1 MKTSIP
7 IAVSTGSLYPIPTLE
22 SIQHLNELGIQDV
35 ELTLQSSEFFLTF
48 ERKLSM
54 TILPELLRL
63 VQMGTL
69 RVRSIHAPTIPGA
82 HSNNLWAR
90 KQYLIHSIETC
101 SLLGA
106 TILVIHPLHLLQDQ
120 ESALSYLSGNGTS
133 LQSVLLPGMYEIMEQ
148 AHSVNVTLAME
159 NIQDWLDEIFFNA
172 PTSMSCFLRDMDH
185 PAVGC
190 TFDLMHAQVAGILD
204 DFMDLLSADIVNIHA
219 SDLLL
224 PTKRVAIGKGAIDW
238 NRLGPKLEALPK
250 LRQITVELSNPQDD
264 EIIESVKL
272 LSDLMTSSAMY
283 SASRRL

>member
-1 MKTSIP
+1 MNRSVP
-7 IAVSTGSLYPIPTLE
+7 IAVSTGSLYPMPTLE
-22 SIQHLNELGIQDV
+22 SIKHLNELGIQDV
-35 ELTLQSSEFFLTF
+35 ELTLQSNEFFLTF

-90 KQYLIHSIETC
+90 KQYLMHSIETC

-133 LQSVLLPGMYEIMEQ
+133 LQSALLPGTHEIIEQ
-148 AHSVNVTLAME
+148 AHSANVTLAME

-172 PTSMSCFLRDMDH
+172 PTNMSCFLQDMDH

-190 TFDLMHAQVAGILD
+190 TFDLMHAQVPGVLD
-204 DFMDLLSADIVNIHA
+204 GFMDLLPEDIVNIHA
-219 SDLLL
+219 SDLLP
-224 PTKRVAIGKGAIDW
+224 PTKRVAIGKGIIDW
-238 NRLGPKLEALPK
+238 NRLSPKLQALPR
-250 LRQITVELSNPQDD
+250 LRQITVELSKPQDD
-264 EIIESVKL
+264 EIIESVKF

-283 SASRRL
+283 TAPRKL